1 MSCIKKTLIFAFLFL
16 VGIGVVTGSVYAAA
30 SPLDRLVEIHDFE
43 VSLDRASA
51 DVKTFADDLREFG
64 FPVEAAWMTGHILS
78 RAYEPDKFLL
88 SFKSALKGGYDTAYA
103 AGAVRWLTS
112 PLGQKFHKL
121 DTTRWSQD
129 TVDERRIYSE
139 LMASFP
145 PPESRWALVER
156 LDEAWNL
163 TDLSMDRIVPIVRL
177 WFPRRDKLL
186 DESPRAL
193 VEKLR
198 KKLRE
203 PLHDEI
209 LRGSLYAFQSLSDK
223 ELADVVSFAES
234 NAGRWYGRVFQKS
247 LVAALGDQVMS
258 SATYL
263 NRFLESVGADREGVQ
278 VLMEAF
284 PPGERYVALR
294 KRDPFKP
301 LVSEDGIIMA
311 MPRSPKKVLRAS
323 PGIGR
328 NKDFPVIPLEIY
340 KKLEK
345 QDSDLFAKLEFY
357 QGLFGDKAALKAMD
371 DSKYL
376 DTAERYR
383 ALIDRANRTRADF
396 AKSPLLTKYEGL
408 KFVGVIWSGKES
420 LALVE
425 TEGKKGHVVRKG
437 TLVGPNFGSVDSIDA
452 SQVII
457 VERFKDYL
465 GEVLAKRKKIKFS
478 GAS

>member
-1 MSCIKKTLIFAFLFL
+1 MSCIKKTLIFAFLFFG
-16 VGIGVVTGSVYAAA
+16 VIGVVAGPVYAAE
-30 SPLDRLVEIHDFE
+30 SPLDQLIEIHDFE
-43 VSLDRASA
+43 ASLDRASA
-51 DVKTFADDLREFG
+51 DVKTFAEDLREFG
-64 FPVEAAWMTGHILS
+64 LPVEAAWMTGHILS

-88 SFKSALKGGYDTAYA
+88 SFRKALKEGYSAEYA
-103 AGAVRWLTS
+103 AGTVRWLTS
-112 PLGQKFHKL
+112 PLGQKFYKL
-121 DTTRWSQD
+121 DTTRWSQG
-129 TVDERRIYSE
+129 TADERRIYSE

-145 PPESRWALVER
+145 PPESRWTLVER

-163 TDLSMDRIVPIVRL
+163 TGLSMDRIVPVVQL
-177 WFPRRDKLL
+177 WLPRRDKLR

-203 PLHDEI
+203 PMHDEV
-209 LRGSLYAFQSLSDK
+209 LRGALYAFQSLSDK
-223 ELADVVSFAES
+223 ELMDVVSFAES
-234 NAGRWYGRVFQKS
+234 NEGRWYGRVFQKS
-247 LVAALGDQVMS
+247 LVVALDDQVMGS
-258 SATYL
+258 TAYL
-263 NRFLESVGADREGVQ
+263 NQFLESIEADRDGVQ

-301 LVSEDGIIMA
+301 LVSEDGTIMA
-311 MPRSPKKVLRAS
+311 MPRPPKKVLSTS

-328 NKDFPVIPLEIY
+328 SKNFPVIPLEIY
-340 KKLEK
+340 KKLET
-345 QDSDLFAKLEFY
+345 QDPDLFAKLEFY
-357 QGLFGDKAALKAMD
+357 QGLFGDKAALRAMD
-371 DSKYL
+371 DSRYL

-383 ALIDRANRTRADF
+383 ALIDRANRTKADF
-396 AKSPLLTKYEGL
+396 AKSPLLVRYEGL
-408 KFVGVIWSGKES
+408 KFVGVIWSGKEG

-425 TEGKKGHVVRKG
+425 TEGKKGHVVRRG
-437 TLVGPNFGSVDSIDA
+437 TLIGPNFGSVDSIDA
-452 SQVII
+452 SQVVI